1 MYALA
6 SYDDNV
12 LKFSVPSLK
21 ERLNLCK
28 KALEE
33 KETVDQIIMQGVFV
47 GFPRSGKTSTKKRL
61 MGKQPSRQQASTG
74 VAEKASRVEI
84 EKTTVQSLSPAN
96 WHEIDDL
103 DEETAVITD
112 DFELQKERARMDFIE
127 RNMKDEGDSFTQQML
142 EVQRPSTRQSHHTA
156 NVPEFNPASLSVILK
171 DVETAIQ
178 KFERK
183 YHIIRMKPWTIYLKD
198 TGGQP
203 EFQELLPALVSG
215 PSLYFLFFRLDQD
228 LNMKCLVQY
237 QHPTSGRLIEPFEAS
252 FTMKEALL
260 QFLASIAST
269 RSFTKIEDSV
279 PVTPKVLFI
288 GTHKDKLKSE
298 QELIKIDQDLQ
309 LAVCKTDAFREG
321 MIEFATKDN
330 LILAIDNFSES
341 EVDVQN
347 IRDVVERIGTRNE
360 VYNVQTPYSWLL
372 FSIIL
377 RKQHKRVLSLG
388 TCMEIAKKCGIDT
401 LDELQNALWFLH
413 HNTGVVRYFQEVPTL
428 KDVVIVEPQYIFD
441 KLTELIVSTLA
452 FEEVGKPQYDE
463 FIKKGIYSS
472 DIIHKLTSE
481 SDGLDGDK
489 FTTLLE
495 YLHIVAPIEEG
506 GKITKYFAPCALS
519 HAKPAPVSTHNDY
532 KVPSILLTFECG
544 YCPKG
549 IFGFLVV
556 KLLEK
561 GKPSKY
567 AWNLEQEQIF
577 RDQLALSVGPFDSF
591 CFRVSATFIQVDL
604 ISSLVAPDRQVSLGA
619 VCSDVRCCIE
629 ENVKLVLEK
638 LHYTHKAAHSLAFLC
653 PDHHDTA
660 EAHPATIN
668 FYDGKACSITC
679 TLTNNKKFLLPA
691 GHNVWFDKVCL

>member
-1 MYALA
+1 M
-6 SYDDNV
+6 
-12 LKFSVPSLK
+12 
-21 ERLNLCK
+21 CK

-47 GFPRSGKTSTKKRL
+47 GIPRSGKTSTKKRL
-61 MGKQPSRQQASTG
+61 MGRRPTRHQASTG
-74 VAEKASRVEI
+74 VAEKASRVEV
-84 EKTTVQSLSPAN
+84 EKTTVQSLSAAN

-112 DFELQKERARMDFIE
+112 DIDDFEFQKERARKDFVKLVGDMEDTYDGSTSPVLFLQKSTVSE
-127 RNMKDEGDSFTQQML
+127 R
-142 EVQRPSTRQSHHTA
+142 RQA
-156 NVPEFNPASLSVILK
+156 FELKPDSLSEMLK
-171 DVETAIQ
+171 DIETAIH

-183 YHIIRMKPWTIYLKD
+183 YRTRMNPWTIYLKD
-198 TGGQP
+198 AGGQP
-203 EFQELLPALVSG
+203 EFQELLPALISG
-215 PSLYFLFFRLDQD
+215 PSLYFLVFRLDQN
-228 LNMKCLVQY
+228 LNMKYIVQY
-237 QHPTSGRLIEPFEAS
+237 QHPKSGKLINPFEAS
-252 FTMKEALL
+252 FTIKEALL

-269 RSFTKIEDSV
+269 RSYTNIEDKVS
-279 PVTPKVLFI
+279 VTPKVLFI
-288 GTHKDKLKSE
+288 GTYKDKLKSE
-298 QELIKIDQDLQ
+298 RELIKIDRDLQ
-309 LAVCKTDAFREG
+309 QAVCITDAFREG

-341 EVDVQN
+341 EVHVQN

-377 RKQHKRVLSLG
+377 RRQHKRVLSLG

-441 KLTELIVSTLA
+441 KLTELIVSTLT

-519 HAKPAPVSTHNDY
+519 HAKPAPVSTHNNY

-549 IFGFLVV
+549 IFGSLVV

-561 GKPSKY
+561 DKPSKFV
-567 AWNLEQEQIF
+567 WNLEQDQIF
-577 RDQLALSVGPFDSF
+577 RDQLALSVGPYDSF
-591 CFRVSATFIQVDL
+591 HFRVSATFIQVDL
-604 ISSLVAPDRQVSLGA
+604 ISSLITPDRQVSLGG
-619 VCSDVRCCIE
+619 VCSDVRGCIE
-629 ENVKLVLEK
+629 ENLKLVLEK
-638 LHYTHKAAHSLAFLC
+638 LHYTHKAAHSLAFIC
-653 PDHHDTA
+653 PDHCDTA

-679 TLTNNKKFLLPA
+679 TLTSKKLPLPA
-691 GHNVWFDKVCL
+691 GNNFWFDKVCLHGQYI